1 VRGGPRRRRSSA
13 RQVVD
18 SAADA
23 SEALEFEDLLAELS
37 ATFVRLPPE
46 QVDQE
51 LTQWL
56 QRIGLFLKIDRSGIT
71 QVNPANGE
79 VQITHQWARE
89 GVRVNPKGLNVTK
102 VTPWLTGKIL
112 AGAVLPATSNMAAGN

>member
-1 VRGGPRRRRSSA
+1 M
-13 RQVVD
+13 
-18 SAADA
+18 
-23 SEALEFEDLLAELS
+23 LAELS

-51 LTQWL
+51 PTQWL
-56 QRIGLFLKIDRSGIT
+56 QRIGLFLKIDRSVIT
-71 QVNPANGE
+71 RVNPANSA

-89 GVRVNPKGLNVTK
+89 GVRVNPKGLNVAK
-102 VTPWLTGKIL
+102 VMPWLTGKIL